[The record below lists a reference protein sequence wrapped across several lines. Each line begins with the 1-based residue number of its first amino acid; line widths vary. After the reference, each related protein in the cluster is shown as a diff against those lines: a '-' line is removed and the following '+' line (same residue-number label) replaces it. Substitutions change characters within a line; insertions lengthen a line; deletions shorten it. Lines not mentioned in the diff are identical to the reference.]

1 MARWVERVPGKF
13 SDGIGSPIYRGTGRS
28 NTIPVLLL
36 FLAIGGVVA
45 FGVLHVMR
53 GAMARPR

>member
-1 MARWVERVPGKF
+1 VARWVERVPGKF
-13 SDGIGSPIYRGTGRS
+13 SDGIGAPIYRGTGRS

-45 FGVLHVMR
+45 FGVLHVVR
-53 GAMARPR
+53 GAMAHPR